1 MIIAFTAA
9 SSVHPMIRGSYKG
22 NEIVQSTFSIH
33 SVMTPFS
40 NIIRAFF
47 ISPLMAKSCQ
57 SRVVIVH
64 CDKRATR
71 SRESIRSTT
80 EVLDHSFAFGI
91 SGRSDVECSSRSL
104 FLAKES
110 YLSERQDFSQL
121 FHGRCCE
128 KNLFAAYSTV
138 WILHWQ
144 TRRVSWAAQH
154 KSWDEKPTT
163 WNHTRFR
170 FVMSANKPAIPI
182 VPARNAKLIGL
193 YQFKKN
199 SREFSKFSSK
209 ITYLHPLTNCN
220 IEVFEKFA

>member
-9 SSVHPMIRGSYKG
+9 SYVHPMIRGSYKG

-33 SVMTPFS
+33 SVMTPFR

-71 SRESIRSTT
+71 SRESIRSTA

-110 YLSERQDFSQL
+110 SEWKAGLFSALSWPLLWEKLVCCL
-121 FHGRCCE
+121 FHGMNSSLADETGELSCSTQVVRREANHLKSHKVPICHVSQQASNTDSNSKE
-128 KNLFAAYSTV
+128 REAY
-138 WILHWQ
+138 
-144 TRRVSWAAQH
+144 
-154 KSWDEKPTT
+154 
-163 WNHTRFR
+163 RFI
-170 FVMSANKPAIPI
+170 SI
-182 VPARNAKLIGL
+182 
-193 YQFKKN
+193 
-199 SREFSKFSSK
+199 
-209 ITYLHPLTNCN
+209 
-220 IEVFEKFA
+220 

>member
-9 SSVHPMIRGSYKG
+9 SYVHPMIRGSYKG

-33 SVMTPFS
+33 SVMTPFR

-71 SRESIRSTT
+71 SRESIRSTA

-128 KNLFAAYSTV
+128 KNLFFLLIPRYEFFTG
-138 WILHWQ
+138 
-144 TRRVSWAAQH
+144 RRDGWV
-154 KSWDEKPTT
+154 ELLNT
-163 WNHTRFR
+163 
-170 FVMSANKPAIPI
+170 
-182 VPARNAKLIGL
+182 
-193 YQFKKN
+193 
-199 SREFSKFSSK
+199 SRETRSQPPE
-209 ITYLHPLTNCN
+209 ITQGSDLSCQPTSQQYR
-220 IEVFEKFA
+220 

>member
-1 MIIAFTAA
+1 
-9 SSVHPMIRGSYKG
+9 MIRGSYKG

-40 NIIRAFF
+40 NIIRASF
-47 ISPLMAKSCQ
+47 ISPLIAKSCQ

-64 CDKRATR
+64 SDKRATR
-71 SRESIRSTT
+71 SRESISSTAK
-80 EVLDHSFAFGI
+80 ELDHSFAFGI

-170 FVMSANKPAIPI
+170 FVTSTNKPAIPI

-193 YQFKKN
+193 YQILKK
-199 SREFSKFSSK
+199 SQG
-209 ITYLHPLTNCN
+209 I
-220 IEVFEKFA
+220 